1 MSILRFARLRNNN
14 LRPPI
19 EGSVWE
25 SRERERPPVDV
36 EMAISRAVL
45 EQLQILEQIHQ
56 SSDWVEPRGR
66 GPPPASEAAVE
77 SLPEVE
83 VEVELVCAV
92 CLEGMRA
99 GEKARRMPCDH
110 MYHGHCI
117 ST

>member
-14 LRPPI
+14 LPI

-25 SRERERPPVDV
+25 SRERERPPVDP
-36 EMAISRAVL
+36 ELGISRGVL
-45 EQLQILEQIHQ
+45 EQLRILEQIRQ

-66 GPPPASEAAVE
+66 GPPPASEAVVE

-83 VEVELVCAV
+83 VTEVEMVCAV
-92 CLEGMRA
+92 CLEGMGA

-110 MYHGHCI
+110 MYHGDCI
-117 ST
+117 SI

>member
-1 MSILRFARLRNNN
+1 MSALRFFRLRNNN
-14 LRPPI
+14 LLRPI

-25 SRERERPPVDV
+25 SRERERPPVDAELGV
-36 EMAISRAVL
+36 SRAVL
-45 EQLQILEQIHQ
+45 EQLRILEQIRQ
-56 SSDWVEPRGR
+56 SPDWVEPRGR

-83 VEVELVCAV
+83 VEVEMVCAV
-92 CLEGMRA
+92 CLEGMRE